1 MGVAIRITH
10 KRTIRRMNT
19 GIYVSATDLTKSLK
33 LKNQILIDQLTDM
46 IRELRT
52 QFNTLGIAA
61 EQMSADEVVQY
72 IKQAIEQKDG
82 FFIRGEGGYMEASNR
97 YFERTREITDALGE
111 AAQRYMGISG
121 KNMGQRWLRAQAQAR
136 RSPLTFSLQLNDG
149 SQPQVISATQALYL
163 RALEKQTDGQVK
175 LRAMGISEEVMEQI
189 SQTLQQ
195 EAPEMVALADWVQEQ
210 LLPSLRES
218 YNATHL
224 RLFGT
229 QMREVAHYF
238 PISINKRETYREN
251 DGTEHEQTLPTT
263 TTGSIISRKPNTT
276 AIDWNMDFF
285 EVLDRHIQQM
295 EHWNA
300 YSEVVQ
306 NMNRLTSN
314 TLFKKS
320 LEYKNPGEA
329 RKFMDAARVAAE
341 QYRIQV
347 LDHESVIVK
356 LSQAAASSKINF
368 RGWTAIKQIASSP
381 AFVAYSADP
390 QFWATLSKHVATLPA
405 TLLGRGD
412 YSWAKA
418 NLPDFRRRVQGGTAG
433 NDALERESF
442 SVVRKLSKDPR
453 SPLSYGMWANAH
465 MDAVVCAM
473 GAKAVYEYQLSR
485 HKRRG
490 LSESEAQRA
499 ARRDAELSYNLSQQS
514 ALGVNLSPMQR
525 SRNFFSV
532 IFSTFQNAQFLYG
545 RQLGDA
551 LRELTRSTEL
561 ETEAL
566 YQRYRTQG
574 MESAQARRAALKDVS
589 IAKRTSVVRILTYG
603 WGLQLLWV
611 AMSNA
616 LPYIFGGDDDDKNL
630 WVESAKNPAVWIGPL
645 QGLFGGGNLT
655 SIAEGYPFGGPMLF
669 EDISRFWR
677 NYGEA
682 AQSQGI
688 FSWETAGVTLDLLT
702 EFSLSQNSETF
713 MNLYNGVQ
721 AFIDGHSTVGLLQL
735 INAPRSQIK
744 KILLQRGEHESLL
757 QYAERINNLQELF
770 RAIDRS
776 AQGARGTSYP
786 LYKELEQ
793 AN

>member
-1 MGVAIRITH
+1 
-10 KRTIRRMNT
+10 
-19 GIYVSATDLTKSLK
+19 
-33 LKNQILIDQLTDM
+33 
-46 IRELRT
+46 
-52 QFNTLGIAA
+52 
-61 EQMSADEVVQY
+61 MSADEVVQY

-136 RSPLTFSLQLNDG
+136 CSPLTFSLQLNDG

-390 QFWATLSKHVATLPA
+390 QFW
-405 TLLGRGD
+405 
-412 YSWAKA
+412 
-418 NLPDFRRRVQGGTAG
+418 
-433 NDALERESF
+433 
-442 SVVRKLSKDPR
+442 PR
-453 SPLSYGMWANAH
+453 
-465 MDAVVCAM
+465 
-473 GAKAVYEYQLSR
+473 
-485 HKRRG
+485 
-490 LSESEAQRA
+490 
-499 ARRDAELSYNLSQQS
+499 
-514 ALGVNLSPMQR
+514 
-525 SRNFFSV
+525 
-532 IFSTFQNAQFLYG
+532 
-545 RQLGDA
+545 
-551 LRELTRSTEL
+551 
-561 ETEAL
+561 
-566 YQRYRTQG
+566 
-574 MESAQARRAALKDVS
+574 
-589 IAKRTSVVRILTYG
+589 
-603 WGLQLLWV
+603 
-611 AMSNA
+611 
-616 LPYIFGGDDDDKNL
+616 
-630 WVESAKNPAVWIGPL
+630 
-645 QGLFGGGNLT
+645 
-655 SIAEGYPFGGPMLF
+655 
-669 EDISRFWR
+669 
-677 NYGEA
+677 
-682 AQSQGI
+682 
-688 FSWETAGVTLDLLT
+688 
-702 EFSLSQNSETF
+702 
-713 MNLYNGVQ
+713 
-721 AFIDGHSTVGLLQL
+721 
-735 INAPRSQIK
+735 
-744 KILLQRGEHESLL
+744 
-757 QYAERINNLQELF
+757 
-770 RAIDRS
+770 
-776 AQGARGTSYP
+776 
-786 LYKELEQ
+786 
-793 AN
+793 